1 MLHTSEL
8 HGYEQNEMALLK
20 ARRFVAVTRPIRSQ
34 VSFTCMNQQEE
45 LLLKHAKQKHSAKM
59 TETTFY
65 VLVPI
70 MCQGIISF
78 ALHNEV

>member
-1 MLHTSEL
+1 MLRISEL
-8 HGYEQNEMALLK
+8 QGHKQNKMALLK
-20 ARRFVAVTRPIRSQ
+20 ARRFVAVTRQIRSQ
-34 VSFTCMNQQEE
+34 VSLTCMNQQEE

-70 MCQGIISF
+70 MRQGIISF

>member
-1 MLHTSEL
+1 
-8 HGYEQNEMALLK
+8 
-20 ARRFVAVTRPIRSQ
+20 
-34 VSFTCMNQQEE
+34 MNQQEE